1 MNGRRQL
8 TPCLTF
14 KERWS
19 KIDLEI
25 GKDHLVMFELP
36 RQLEDEEAR
45 GLQREVVGE
54 KVESNFRHK
63 WQSLMKPPTF
73 SMQNLWLQEAAY
85 NKDCALGSSF
95 SMAITCSKNVESKR

>member
-25 GKDHLVMFELP
+25 GKGHLVMFDLP
-36 RQLEDEEAR
+36 RQLEDEEGR
-45 GLQREVVGE
+45 GLQRE
-54 KVESNFRHK
+54 VESNFRHK

-73 SMQNLWLQEAAY
+73 SMQNFWLQEAAY
-85 NKDCALGSSF
+85 NKDCALGVSF
-95 SMAITCSKNVESKR
+95 SMAINCSENVESKR